1 MASGPRGQP
10 TLAATALS
18 VRDLADLT
26 QLPKK
31 FHKQTQ
37 SQKELQEWQGQNWDQ
52 TLLFL
57 SFSHCWLIWIFLS
70 GMSGMNASGRQ
81 RAHHCALSVHTCRFT
96 GTEVQSDKKSP
107 KISELVLSKT
117 RVPSGC
123 LQIQGSCC
131 TVPGAYAASWGRT
144 RQKGPSEGLLLS
156 DLLQ

>member
-1 MASGPRGQP
+1 MDSGPRGQP
-10 TLAATALS
+10 TLAATALF
-18 VRDLADLT
+18 VCDLADLT

-57 SFSHCWLIWIFLS
+57 FFSFLADLDLS
-70 GMSGMNASGRQ
+70 FQHERDERQ
-81 RAHHCALSVHTCRFT
+81 RERLRAHHCALSVHTCRFT
-96 GTEVQSDKKSP
+96 GTEVQSDEKSP

-144 RQKGPSEGLLLS
+144 RQKGPSEGPLLS